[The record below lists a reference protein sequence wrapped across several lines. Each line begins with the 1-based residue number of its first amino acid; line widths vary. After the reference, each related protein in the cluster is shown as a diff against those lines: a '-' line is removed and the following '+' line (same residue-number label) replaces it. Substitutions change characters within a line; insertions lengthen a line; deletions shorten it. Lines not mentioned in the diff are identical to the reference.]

1 MSYKNDVHDCLMA
14 LLSMN
19 TSIDKVDQV
28 ISVVL
33 SKLTKKKRY
42 WRPPSAGVKARLIQ
56 GAQYF

>member
-33 SKLTKKKRY
+33 SKLTKKKKIL
-42 WRPPSAGVKARLIQ
+42 KATISWSQ
-56 GAQYF
+56 S

>member
-33 SKLTKKKRY
+33 SKLTKKKKRY
-42 WRPPSAGVKARLIQ
+42 
-56 GAQYF
+56 

>member
-33 SKLTKKKRY
+33 SKLTKKKDIEGHHQLE
-42 WRPPSAGVKARLIQ
+42 SKLD
-56 GAQYF
+56 

>member
-1 MSYKNDVHDCLMA
+1 MSYKNDVNDCLMA

-33 SKLTKKKRY
+33 SKLTKKKKDIEGHHQLE
-42 WRPPSAGVKARLIQ
+42 SKLD
-56 GAQYF
+56 